1 MARSVAKHGA
11 TIAEVVDHIRAHIG
25 RIEKMEK
32 MMTDIKFQ
40 MAVEKK
46 FNSKR
51 EAPNS
56 VASVVA
62 EALFT
67 MGVTHSPHSRIC
79 PASRHYFICS
89 LPKVGTSHAKPSP

>member
-1 MARSVAKHGA
+1 M
-11 TIAEVVDHIRAHIG
+11 EEL
-25 RIEKMEK
+25 EKMI
-32 MMTDIKFQ
+32 TDIKFQ
-40 MAVEKK
+40 MAVEKEI
-46 FNSKR
+46 NSKR

-79 PASRHYFICS
+79 PPPLLY
-89 LPKVGTSHAKPSP
+89 LL